1 MAHTTNHKY
10 ICCHMSF
17 IKILQNNFS
26 KRKTRGYTLCILWRK
41 GTLTVSDILET
52 FFNDETV
59 EGKDNKRITRMIQ
72 TQQSWIRNKSQGGSR
87 KIYITKL
94 GKVYPR
100 QWRIPGLTFPVK
112 RIVSGR
118 LDCISIPTVF
128 RLSKKTIC
136 KNGVFSK
143 SVVIDSRE
151 HKVLWSI
158 ILTVVEY
165 LRDQVCSPNN
175 ELTNIS
181 NWFAEELY
189 NFYYKSVFT
198 VVLN

>member
-1 MAHTTNHKY
+1 
-10 ICCHMSF
+10 MSF
-17 IKILQNNFS
+17 IKTLQNSFS
-26 KRKTRGYTLCILWRK
+26 KRKTRGYIFCILWRK
-41 GTLTVSDILET
+41 GTMTVSDVLET
-52 FFNDETV
+52 FFKDETV

-72 TQQSWIRNKSQGGSR
+72 TQHSWIRNKSQGGSR
-87 KIYITKL
+87 KIYIAKL
-94 GKVYPR
+94 GKVYLI
-100 QWRIPGLTFPVK
+100 QWRILGLTFPVK
-112 RIVSGR
+112 GIVSGT

-128 RLSKKTIC
+128 RLSKKQKNIC
-136 KNGVFSK
+136 KNSVFSK

-165 LRDQVCSPNN
+165 LRDQVCRPNN

-189 NFYYKSVFT
+189 NFYYKSIFT
-198 VVLN
+198 VVFN